1 MSLRVVGAGLGRTGT
16 LSLKLA
22 LERLLDGRCYHM
34 LEVFGRP
41 EHVGAWHRAFDG
53 DLPNWKELLA
63 DFDATVDWPAAAF
76 WRQLSE
82 AFPDALVL
90 LSVRDADA
98 WWTSAS
104 QTIFDAM
111 RQPPPDPAMGDWY
124 RMVQRMMHNFTPD
137 WTDRTAAIAAYK
149 RHNDAVRATVAADR
163 LLEWHPSDGWAPI
176 CAALGAS
183 VPDEPFPR
191 VNTTEEFRAL
201 RGLDTTT
208 GS

>member
-1 MSLRVVGAGLGRTGT
+1 MSLQVVGAGLGRTGT

-53 DLPNWKELLA
+53 DPPNWGVLLT

-76 WRQLSE
+76 WRELSE

-90 LSVRDADA
+90 LSVREADA
-98 WWTSAS
+98 WWTSANE
-104 QTIFDAM
+104 TIFDAM
-111 RQPPPDPAMGDWY
+111 RRPPPDPAMGDWY
-124 RMVQRMMHNFTPD
+124 RMVQRMMQTFTPD
-137 WTDRTAAIAAYK
+137 WTDRTAAIAAYE
-149 RHNDAVRATVAADR
+149 RHNEAVRATVAADR
-163 LLEWHPSDGWAPI
+163 LLEWHPGDGWAPI
-176 CAALGAS
+176 CSALRAA

-191 VNTTEEFRAL
+191 VNTTEDFRSL
-201 RGLDTTT
+201 RGLDTT